1 MGFAFNGKL
10 FNHIKPITRRSQI
23 LLKTI
28 VNCAKDF
35 FSWVGKPLYWLL
47 LAAFF
52 FILFL
57 QKIIVFVIYDFF
69 LHPLPKVKLKT
80 KNTRL
85 PKLLI
90 KHEKSR
96 RLIHLTTLAV
106 LIVFLAYTVFWNFI
120 LKDLPS
126 PESLTNREIQFS
138 TKIYDRNDN
147 LLYNIYKDENR
158 TPIKLSDIPI
168 HIQLAVLAAEDAEF
182 YNHPGFSVKGMA
194 RAIYK
199 YINEDKLE
207 GGSTITQQL
216 VKNALLT
223 PERTVIRK
231 VKEIYLAIKIER
243 LYSKEE
249 ILEMYL
255 NEVPFGGTAY
265 GIREAAKVYFNKD
278 VKELSLAEGALL
290 AGLIQSPTKYSPF
303 GANPKLS
310 INRQQEIL
318 ELMATHGFIT
328 SEQKKEAL
336 EDELVFADNKID
348 IKAPHFVMFV
358 RQALVERFG
367 EEMVEK
373 GGLKVKTTLDLKIQK
388 LAEEAVAQEVEK
400 LSSLNVSNGA
410 ALVVD
415 PQNGDILAMVGSKD
429 YFDTQNDGNVNVLTS
444 LRQPGSSIKVINYA
458 YALGHGYTPATIL
471 EDTPITYNIAG
482 SPPYT
487 PKNYD
492 NTYRG
497 KISLRSALAESRNI
511 PAVKV
516 LASYG
521 VANMVSLGQ
530 KMGIASWQDPT
541 DYGLSLTL
549 GGGDVRLIELAQ
561 AYATIANNGVRADLH
576 SIQSVTDSR
585 GKIVYENSCNNKN
598 RFIIDSAE
606 NTCGEKVLDP
616 RITYILTDILS
627 DNAARSPAFG
637 SHSALNIPGHKVAV
651 KTGTSNNLRDNVT
664 IGYTPDILVAT
675 WVGNNDNSPMSR
687 LASGITGAAPIWN
700 KIITNLIGEKNI
712 AWDTPSGLVQKP
724 ICPLTGTLPCSGC
737 GTKNEWFLEENQP
750 PSCGPKS
757 FEDKAQGE
765 SENSVL

>member
-1 MGFAFNGKL
+1 MGFAFNCKL
-10 FNHIKPITRRSQI
+10 FNHKKPITKRSQI

-47 LAAFF
+47 LAAVF
-52 FILFL
+52 FILFI
-57 QKIIVFVIYDFF
+57 QKIFLYALYDFF
-69 LHPLPKVKLKT
+69 THPLKVKLKP
-80 KNTRL
+80 KNIRL

-90 KHEKSR
+90 KHKKSR
-96 RLIHLTTLAV
+96 RLINLTALLV
-106 LIVFLAYTVFWNFI
+106 LIISLIYAIFWNII
-120 LKDLPS
+120 LKDLPT
-126 PESLTNREIQFS
+126 PKSLTNREIQFS
-138 TKIYDRNDN
+138 TKIYDRNGN

-158 TPIKLSDIPI
+158 TPVKLLDIPI
-168 HIQLAVLAAEDAEF
+168 HVQLAVLAAEDAQF
-182 YNHPGFSVKGMA
+182 YNHLGFSVKGMS

-199 YINEDKLE
+199 YINEGKVE

-223 PERTVIRK
+223 PERTIIRK
-231 VKEIYLAIKIER
+231 TKEIYLAIKIER
-243 LYSKEE
+243 IYPKKE

-265 GIREAAKVYFNKD
+265 GIREAARVYFNKD
-278 VKELSLAEGALL
+278 VKELNLSEGALL

-310 INRQQEIL
+310 INRQKEIL
-318 ELMATHGFIT
+318 GLMVAHGFIT
-328 SEQKKEAL
+328 NEQKQEAL
-336 EDELVFADNKID
+336 KHELVFAENKID
-348 IKAPHFVMFV
+348 ILAPHFVMFV

-373 GGLKVKTTLDLKIQK
+373 GGLKVITTLDLNTQK
-388 LAEEAVAQEVEK
+388 LAENAVAQEVKK
-400 LSSLNVSNGA
+400 LSPLNVGNGA
-410 ALVVD
+410 ALVVN
-415 PQNGDILAMVGSKD
+415 PKNGDVLAMVGSKN

-444 LRQPGSSIKVINYA
+444 LRQPGSSIKVVNYA

-497 KISLRSALAESRNI
+497 RISLRSALAESRNI

-516 LASYG
+516 LAGYG
-521 VANMVSLGQ
+521 VSNMVALGQ

-561 AYATIANNGVRADLH
+561 AYATIANNGVRVNLH
-576 SIQSVTDSR
+576 SIQSVTNSS
-585 GKIVYENSCNNKN
+585 GEIIYENTCGSGKN
-598 RFIIDSAE
+598 RFIIDGTE
-606 NTCGEKVLDP
+606 NICGEKVLDP

-627 DNAARSPAFG
+627 DNTARSPAFG

-651 KTGTSNNLRDNVT
+651 KTGTSNDLRDNVT
-664 IGYTPDILVAT
+664 IGYTPNILVAT

-700 KIITNLIGEKNI
+700 KIITNLIDEKNTSWE
-712 AWDTPSGLVQKP
+712 APSGLVQKP

-737 GTKNEWFLEENQP
+737 GIKNEWFLEENQP
-750 PSCGPKS
+750 QSCEPRS

-765 SENSVL
+765 SESSVL